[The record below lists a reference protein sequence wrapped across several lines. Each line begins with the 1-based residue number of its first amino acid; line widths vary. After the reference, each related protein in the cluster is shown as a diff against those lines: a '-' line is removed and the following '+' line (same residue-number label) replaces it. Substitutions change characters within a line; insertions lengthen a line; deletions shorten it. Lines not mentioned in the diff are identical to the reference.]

1 MFLRDVSRETKRRKK
16 MTELR
21 YFKRNRVVEEHPI
34 TSHVLQVKVDEIRPN
49 RAQPRA
55 DFDNNAMIRL
65 ADSIRRYGIIQPLTV
80 RRSDADDIYTYE
92 LIAGER
98 RLRAARML
106 GYFTVPCIV
115 LEADERMSAEMAI
128 IENLLREDLNMF
140 EQAYGFKKL
149 VDNHGLTQDEVARKV
164 SMSQSAVANKIR
176 LLRLSDAEQKLI
188 LENHLSERHA
198 RALLK
203 LESVEKRIEAIN
215 YISARSLNVLDSEQ
229 YIYALARKVEES
241 RKRAIEAV
249 GEKLKERPTRQFV
262 ESIKRKIELLKKQ
275 GKDATFE
282 VLDFE
287 NTVEVRITISR

>member
-21 YFKRNRVVEEHPI
+21 YYKRNRLVEEHPI

-65 ADSIRRYGIIQPLTV
+65 ADSKRRYGIIQPLTV

-229 YIYALARKVEES
+229 YIDALARKVEES

>member
-229 YIYALARKVEES
+229 YIDALARKVEES